1 VPPEELLLTLRA
13 KRSAWISYRDRM
25 SELPYSSVY
34 RLIAT
39 HRDAVGADPK
49 EAPDD
54 RAENKTEDCNC
65 TNRKHMAP
73 RRYDSANR

>member
-1 VPPEELLLTLRA
+1 MPPEELLLTLRA
-13 KRSAWISYRDRM
+13 KRSAWISYRYLM

-65 TNRKHMAP
+65 ANRKHMAP